1 MGALLLHSLS
11 KVKVEFTPSK
21 THIFFTSPLTKQSSS
36 YRYCCWY
43 YCPPH
48 YFKYVLDPASMHLT
62 HDMPLTKLYSS
73 QDSTFFSL
81 LLKEK
86 RHHDI
91 SCIVSSLSVL
101 FPKAKAGSISIS
113 LVVWWSVFAQYSV

>member
-1 MGALLLHSLS
+1 MFFHVSSNQTEQQLQVLLLVLLS
-11 KVKVEFTPSK
+11 S
-21 THIFFTSPLTKQSSS
+21 H
-36 YRYCCWY
+36 
-43 YCPPH
+43 H
-48 YFKYVLDPASMHLT
+48 FKYVLDPASMHLT